1 MLAKR
6 NAFELRKKHKLTG
19 LSREQVV
26 KLLGQPDRI
35 GRYVK
40 AGLDK
45 DFNYDLGAEKGFISI
60 DREWLTI
67 KFESGKVSEVLVT
80 RD

>member
-1 MLAKR
+1 ML
-6 NAFELRKKHKLTG
+6 FDLREKHELTG
-19 LSREQVV
+19 LGREQIV

-67 KFESGKVSEVLVT
+67 KFESGKYPKFLVT
-80 RD
+80 KD